1 MKYYLNHCKQKD
13 KSLNLASVILI
24 IVLGVIT
31 CVGFF
36 VGLYL
41 FEWSATNVALMLFVL
56 GIIAAKFIYPYLL
69 RLQMQQ
75 KNVNIS
81 RKKKPESKK
90 EATMKENDDY
100 EEYENEESEYEDCTD
115 EDRKEYESE
124 YEFHPLTKLFESL
137 RIAQDVSDPLHI
149 SNKIFFNKK
158 DLFDFLNI
166 QSKEH
171 KRVPNFAFF
180 ESSITRPLR
189 KKHLKAIL
197 DLCNISLYENKS
209 RKKFKENLRFVSKAN
224 PKFAL
229 LILEK
234 QSGEI
239 LNIIN
244 INDDKTNA
252 YNLVLDIR
260 ETFEKLSGYPQAKWS
275 NEDVLCLLY
284 DSFRTR
290 YSNKA
295 NVELHIGSV
304 ESFGEVLKQK
314 LAESEKRHI
323 TIGYINRW
331 DTPLI
336 NGSIENFEKLMLDL
350 KDYFHIDLLRIA
362 SHSDGDYLRYSILL
376 KDTKDTLEVLFLLDG
391 YDNDGQEYEDNYFF
405 DPYLT
410 LLNELGGA
418 EEDEITIAEYCGV
431 NVIKADE
438 DFTDSKANEG
448 LKEADFTGYE
458 GEEQDLPTR

>member
-36 VGLYL
+36 VGLYF
-41 FEWSATNVALMLFVL
+41 FEWSATNVALILFVL

-90 EATMKENDDY
+90 EATMKENNDY
-100 EEYENEESEYEDCTD
+100 EEYENEESEYEDYTD

-124 YEFHPLTKLFESL
+124 YESHPLTKLFESL

-149 SNKIFFNKK
+149 SKKLFFNKK
-158 DLFDFLNI
+158 DLFDFLAI
-166 QSKEH
+166 QSKAH
-171 KRVPNFAFF
+171 KRVSNFAFF
-180 ESSITRPLR
+180 ESPLTHPLR

-234 QSGEI
+234 QSREI
-239 LNIIN
+239 LNIIS
-244 INDDKTNA
+244 INDNEINSYD
-252 YNLVLDIR
+252 LSLEIR
-260 ETFEKLSGYPQAKWS
+260 EKFEKISAYPQAKWS
-275 NEDVLCLLY
+275 NDDVFCLLY

-290 YSNKA
+290 YSERA
-295 NVELHIGSV
+295 NIEAFVGSI
-304 ESFGEVLKQK
+304 ESFSKIITQK
-314 LAESEKRHI
+314 LQKSEKKHI
-323 TIGYINRW
+323 IFGYINRW
-331 DTPLI
+331 DKPLI
-336 NGSIENFEKLMLDL
+336 NGGIEQFKKLMLDL
-350 KDYFHIDLLRIA
+350 GQYFDIDLLRIA
-362 SHSDGDYLRYSILL
+362 SHSDSNFC
-376 KDTKDTLEVLFLLDG
+376 V
-391 YDNDGQEYEDNYFF
+391 
-405 DPYLT
+405 
-410 LLNELGGA
+410 
-418 EEDEITIAEYCGV
+418 IAFC
-431 NVIKADE
+431 
-438 DFTDSKANEG
+438 
-448 LKEADFTGYE
+448 
-458 GEEQDLPTR
+458 